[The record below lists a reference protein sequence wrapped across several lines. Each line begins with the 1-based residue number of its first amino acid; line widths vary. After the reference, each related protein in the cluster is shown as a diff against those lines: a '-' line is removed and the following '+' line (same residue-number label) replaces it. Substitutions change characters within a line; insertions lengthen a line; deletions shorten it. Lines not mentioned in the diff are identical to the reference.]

1 MSTQSNKEL
10 ITRYLAALSGNEKP
24 GNIVDRYVTD
34 QSLKEHIAYFEDAFP
49 KYKLLLDD
57 MVAEGDRV
65 ALRTTFRGVHKGE
78 FQGIRATG
86 KEVSISVMLIY
97 RIEGDKIAEHWMNA
111 DALSL
116 LQQLGA
122 VPVPA

>member
-24 GNIVDRYVTD
+24 GNIIDRYVTD